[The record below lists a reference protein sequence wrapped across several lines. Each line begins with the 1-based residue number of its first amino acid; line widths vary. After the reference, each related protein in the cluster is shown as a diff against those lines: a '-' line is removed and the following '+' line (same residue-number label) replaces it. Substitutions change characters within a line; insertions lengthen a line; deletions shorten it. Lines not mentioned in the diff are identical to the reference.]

1 MVCWVTDCVM
11 VRGCWTRG
19 RCATAGTSVVQEQ
32 RNTNDGGHVGG
43 VPIPNVGKL
52 DKRSNCKRCSSCRS
66 RREIG
71 LAPELYSDKYLAR
84 VRVVGQKAGRGGDKA
99 ALSKPSCYVLCTMD
113 LNHGMCKSLVREPWP
128 ARLEVVRPPGS
139 APGTPSAHSE
149 QAGSHR
155 LRRHRGS

>member
-1 MVCWVTDCVM
+1 MVCWVPDCVM
-11 VRGCWTRG
+11 VRGCWARG
-19 RCATAGTSVVQEQ
+19 RSCTAGTSVVQEQ

-113 LNHGMCKSLVREPWP
+113 LNHGMCKSLVRGKT
-128 ARLEVVRPPGS
+128 RV
-139 APGTPSAHSE
+139 HS
-149 QAGSHR
+149 QADFRMMTLHCDPLLQCHSR
-155 LRRHRGS
+155 